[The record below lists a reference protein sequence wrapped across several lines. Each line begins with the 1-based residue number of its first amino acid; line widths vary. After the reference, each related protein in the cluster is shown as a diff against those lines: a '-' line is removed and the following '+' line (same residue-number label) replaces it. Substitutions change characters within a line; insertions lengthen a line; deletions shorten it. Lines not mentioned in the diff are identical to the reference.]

1 MKFWQALFG
10 PWSAIV
16 NGWLKSKA
24 KTKAVESWTKAA
36 KAEAETEVMQVAAI
50 IPFLG
55 GLVALA
61 GFVVWFIVVFQLKN
75 SANDIINHKMKLEQT
90 GNPPV
95 RSHFEIQN

>member
-1 MKFWQALFG
+1 MADTFEYQCSRCNESLTLPIALLGQQGIAGHQVSSGLALAFC
-10 PWSAIV
+10 I
-16 NGWLKSKA
+16 
-24 KTKAVESWTKAA
+24 
-36 KAEAETEVMQVAAI
+36 MQVAAI

-61 GFVVWFIVVFQLKN
+61 GFAVWFIVVFQLKN